1 MREIEISFG
10 NRAERRAGLA
20 VQLGFTL
27 FGIVMMFLSYA
38 DGHLAAM
45 VVGPL
50 VSIGGLIGGGVWRR
64 KARPRLLVVE
74 PQGLRWEEKNHS
86 WAVPWYELSGVAL
99 SFDDKPKPSLWL
111 HLRPRDPGVFAA
123 TYRSVP
129 TTPFGPRVQ
138 LPDDLG
144 GDLLDLALKRHAG
157 QIYGGYVPHFDGG
170 LGASL

>member
-1 MREIEISFG
+1 MREIEVPFG

-27 FGIVMMFLSYA
+27 FGILLMFLSYS

-45 VVGPL
+45 FVGPL
-50 VSIGGLIGGGVWRR
+50 VAVGGLVGGGVWRR
-64 KARPRLLVVE
+64 KARLRRLVVE
-74 PQGLRWEEKNHS
+74 PQGLRWEEKNRT

-99 SFDDKPKPSLWL
+99 SYDDKSKPSLWL
-111 HLRPRDPGVFAA
+111 HLRPNDPRAFAA

-129 TTPFGPRVQ
+129 KNSFGWRVQ
-138 LPDDLG
+138 LPDDAG
-144 GDLLDLALKRHAG
+144 GDMLDLALKRHAA